1 MNFSKHH
8 TLSKVLSLI
17 LVLTLMSSLFAGCKK
32 EDPSANTSGDTN
44 PGLNLDLSN
53 TSAPTDE

>member
-32 EDPSANTSGDTN
+32 EDPSCENC
-44 PGLNLDLSN
+44 
-53 TSAPTDE
+53 SAFCPH